1 MEDKLSFWCN
11 HFQMCSFYKIPFL
24 SRQSKLRDK
33 LFHCSNLSFSF
44 SLNVLLF
51 ICSVVSDYL
60 WTHQASLSFTISHN
74 LLKLMSI
81 ESLMPFNHPLL
92 SPSLS
97 AFNLSQ
103 CQVCFFFVVFFFNV
117 LALHIRYQSSGAS
130 ASASVYLM
138 NIQDWFPLGL
148 TGLISLQSN
157 GFSRVFSN
165 TTVQSIKSS
174 AFSLLYGSTLTSIHD
189 YWKKHSFVYTD
200 LCQQKLCLSVF
211 NTLSRFHIGFLL
223 LGMCLRLGSLGSHH
237 LQWFWSPRK

>member
-1 MEDKLSFWCN
+1 MCC
-11 HFQMCSFYKIPFL
+11 CSFAQSCLTICEHIRLPCPSPSPITCWNSCPL
-24 SRQSKLRDK
+24 SLWCHSTIL
-33 LFHCSNLSFSF
+33 CCP
-44 SLNVLLF
+44 LLF
-51 ICSVVSDYL
+51 LPSIFPSVR
-60 WTHQASLSFTISHN
+60 
-74 LLKLMSI
+74 
-81 ESLMPFNHPLL
+81 
-92 SPSLS
+92 
-97 AFNLSQ
+97 
-103 CQVCFFFVVFFFNV
+103 FFFFFFNV

-148 TGLISLQSN
+148 TGLISLQSK

-211 NTLSRFHIGFLL
+211 NILSRFRIGFLL
-223 LGMCLRLGSLGSHH
+223 LGMCLRVGSLGSHH
-237 LQWFWSPRK
+237 LQWFWSPRKSSLSLFPLFPHLFAMKWWG

>member
-81 ESLMPFNHPLL
+81 ESLMPFNHTLL

-97 AFNLSQ
+97 AFNVSQ
-103 CQVCFFFVVFFFNV
+103 CQVWFFFLIDWLFISGTKV
-117 LALHIRYQSSGAS
+117 SSGAS

-148 TGLISLQSN
+148 TGLISLQSK

-174 AFSLLYGSTLTSIHD
+174 AFSLLYGSTITSIHD

-211 NTLSRFHIGFLL
+211 NTLSRFRIGFLL

>member
-24 SRQSKLRDK
+24 SRHLKLRNK

-51 ICSVVSDYL
+51 SCSVVSDYL
-60 WTHQASLSFTISHN
+60 WTHQASLSFAISQN
-74 LLKLMSI
+74 LLKLMFI
-81 ESLMPFNHPLL
+81 KSLMPFNHPLL

-103 CQVCFFFVVFFFNV
+103 CQGYFFNV
-117 LALHIRYQSSGAS
+117 LALHIRYQSTVAS
-130 ASASVYLM
+130 ASASVHLM

-148 TGLISLQSN
+148 TGLISLQSK
-157 GFSRVFSN
+157 GFSRIFSN
-165 TTVQSIKSS
+165 TTVQIINSS
-174 AFSLLYGSTLTSIHD
+174 AFSLLYGSILTSIHD

-200 LCQQKLCLSVF
+200 LCQQKLRLSIF
-211 NTLSRFHIGFLL
+211 NTLSRFLIGFLL
-223 LGMCLRLGSLGSHH
+223 LGKCLSLDSLSSHH